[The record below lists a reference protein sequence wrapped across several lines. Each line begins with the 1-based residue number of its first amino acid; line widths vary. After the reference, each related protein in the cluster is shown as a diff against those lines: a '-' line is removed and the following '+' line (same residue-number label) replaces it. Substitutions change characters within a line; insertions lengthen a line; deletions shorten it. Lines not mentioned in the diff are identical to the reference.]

1 MCQSPR
7 RWPSISIHVLSRI
20 FWLWPSP
27 QKRTGQLNR
36 TTGGARRTFTKK
48 VKQSTNL
55 QISLKQ
61 KKRSAFA
68 TCFKDF
74 KGWCYKSSCAFSKQ
88 NKTKQNTAPWDCS
101 QRPGEERHPTSARP
115 TWGVTKP
122 LTPRS
127 QSPKTFKKK
136 NSKFEHIT
144 KFPAVRFKQNK
155 KQIILFTNCQCVL

>member
-74 KGWCYKSSCAFSKQ
+74 NGWCYKSSCVFSKQ
-88 NKTKQNTAPWDCS
+88 NKTRRLGIVVRGLGKSVIQLRMNGQPEVL
-101 QRPGEERHPTSARP
+101 P
-115 TWGVTKP
+115 
-122 LTPRS
+122 
-127 QSPKTFKKK
+127 SPYPKVPESKNFPKK

-144 KFPAVRFKQNK
+144 KFPAVRFKK
-155 KQIILFTNCQCVL
+155 KTHIIILFTNCQCVL